1 MTEFQ
6 QTIALAGTGVFL
18 VAGLLAFA
26 QHYLH
31 LFFGRPATPPQVFV
45 RWLTEEQKEKLRLA
59 SIPYTPTSAGAGE
72 DGISFSP
79 QSFARAKRLLNAH
92 VVEVFPSSGRAFE
105 EAVLFFPKQRDHAL
119 RGFKTEVA
127 GSLKWYDLKGKWKR
141 RRLSGLID
149 EVLMPVVKK
158 DIVVHLRRGN
168 PANPAADGKFHLH
181 VFSTPTNVAGG
192 ITLPERLMGAPL
204 GRGTTAYGASGT
216 GVPLIEPLTNFA
228 VGELVDNNLYVH
240 LDLVQAGFK
249 PKAGLLHR
257 ILQQVEGELAADKF
271 LEDLIASVK
280 AENEMF
286 AQDGEQPQF
295 RVEGEGITG
304 RRLVV
309 LSSLVREIL
318 MPVVKSDVIIR
329 DCNGLNATPVND
341 GNFRIFLH
349 SSPIGA
355 PCMTAP
361 ESVWG
366 HRMLKRETAFAPSA
380 HGMPVIDDSGFIVGE
395 IIGRNLYLHMHYVHF
410 GAKLETA
417 LAARL
422 LLEVRKEVQGAVDA
436 DNVAINRKV
445 SDHYVQECA
454 RQFNQGKARKVSA
467 ADLSAA
473 QAAFSEHLRGAIREQ
488 FDLLRLQAAP
498 AEEIGREFD
507 EITQLANVNGVRV
520 EGDQIIVSTDTLYCV
535 NPNTHVRHEIGA
547 FDITIHISARIVKWH
562 NKTRKVAGGNGNM
575 NAPHV
580 DPSGNACLGNTK
592 DLFPALIQKREF
604 ASVIQLAIAFVE
616 SVNVGDN
623 WGAYIVNWPVAS

>member
-6 QTIALAGTGVFL
+6 QTIALAGTGVFII
-18 VAGLLAFA
+18 AGLLAFA

-31 LFFGRPATPPQVFV
+31 LFFDHPPAPPQVFV
-45 RWLTEEQKEKLRLA
+45 RWLSEEQKEKLRLA
-59 SIPYTPTSAGAGE
+59 SIPYTPASAGAGE

-79 QSFARAKRLLNAH
+79 QSFARAKRLLKAR
-92 VVEVFPSSGRAFE
+92 VIEVFPSSGRNFE
-105 EAVLFFPKQRDHAL
+105 EAVLTFPKRRDHAL
-119 RGFKTEVA
+119 RGFKTEVV
-127 GSLKWYDLKGKWKR
+127 GSLKWYDLSGRWKR
-141 RRLSGLID
+141 RRLAGLID

-168 PANPAADGKFHLH
+168 TANPATDGKFHLH
-181 VFSTPTNVAGG
+181 LFSTPANVAGG
-192 ITLPERLMGAPL
+192 ITMPERLMGAPV

-240 LDLVQAGFK
+240 LDLVQAGFRAK
-249 PKAGLLHR
+249 VGLLHR
-257 ILQQVEGELAADKF
+257 ILQQVEGEITADQFLA
-271 LEDLIASVK
+271 DLIASVK
-280 AENEMF
+280 AENE
-286 AQDGEQPQF
+286 AAGEEGQGQF

-318 MPVVKSDVIIR
+318 SPVVKSDVIIR

-341 GNFRIFLH
+341 GNFRIFLY

-355 PCMTAP
+355 PCLTAP

-380 HGMPVIDDSGFIVGE
+380 HGMPVIDDNGFIVGE
-395 IIGRNLYLHMHYVHF
+395 IVGRNLYLHMHYVHF
-410 GAKLETA
+410 GAKQESA
-417 LAARL
+417 LAAKL
-422 LLEVRKEVQGAVDA
+422 LLEVRKEVQDAVDA

-445 SDHYVQECA
+445 SDHYVQECT
-454 RQFNQGKARKVSA
+454 RQFNHGKVRKVSA
-467 ADLSAA
+467 ADLTAA
-473 QAAFSEHLRGAIREQ
+473 QATFNEHLRGAIREQ
-488 FDLLRLQAAP
+488 FDMLRLQAAP

-507 EITQLANVNGVRV
+507 DLTQLANVNGVRV

-535 NPNTHVRHEIGA
+535 NPNTRVRHEIGA
-547 FDITIHISARIVKWH
+547 FDITIHISACIVKWN
-562 NKTRKVAGGNGNM
+562 NKTRKVAGGSGHM

-580 DPSGNACLGNTK
+580 DPNGNACLGNTK
-592 DLFPALIQKREF
+592 DLFPQLIQKREF

-623 WGAYIVNWPVAS
+623 WGAYIVNWPVAN